1 MGRLGSILGNEAGR
15 DGSAFS
21 EKVIEELGELFPRV
35 GFIVTHLRYPVKGI
49 VNFFNS
55 RGTAEQWIKE
65 GRYALDW
72 TRLSCHKFVVN
83 QVRLLLFILAYNLG
97 NFFKRLA
104 LPEAIKRWSFRSVQ
118 TKLIKTSGRLVRH
131 ARKLVYQLAEIMV
144 TIKMCGEMLEMIGGL
159 RPVPS

>member
-97 NFFKRLA
+97 NFFKMLA
-104 LPEAIKRWSFRSVQ
+104 LPEAMKRWSLKCSDEAHEDKQ
-118 TKLIKTSGRLVRH
+118 TAGASCQEACVP
-131 ARKLVYQLAEIMV
+131 ARRDNGDHEDVW
-144 TIKMCGEMLEMIGGL
+144 
-159 RPVPS
+159 

>member
-1 MGRLGSILGNEAGR
+1 M
-15 DGSAFS
+15 
-21 EKVIEELGELFPRV
+21 
-35 GFIVTHLRYPVKGI
+35 KGI

-104 LPEAIKRWSFRSVQ
+104 LPEAIKRWSVRSVQ

-131 ARKLVYQLAEIMV
+131 ASKLVFQLAEIMV
-144 TIKMCGEMLEMIGGL
+144 TMKICGEMLEMIGRL